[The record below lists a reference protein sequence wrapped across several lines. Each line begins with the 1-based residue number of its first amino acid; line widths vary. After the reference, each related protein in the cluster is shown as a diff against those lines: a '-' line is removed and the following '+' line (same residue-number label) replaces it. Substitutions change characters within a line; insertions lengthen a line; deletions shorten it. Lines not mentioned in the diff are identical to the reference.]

1 MAKCSLCGRK
11 GKRTCQAHPASICPQ
26 CCGQVRK
33 LGVCDGCSY
42 YQGPLRRYDDL
53 PRFST
58 HEMQDLT
65 LQDVARPIEAAVCY
79 VDREHGFR
87 LTDAQAIQIFE
98 LLLDVYVF
106 GDSRES
112 VSARSRELGCDYVLD
127 AVADELRSHDSTD
140 VAKVLVTVRRMAC
153 RRADGGRQHLD
164 FLQEMCGPHRPS
176 GGGRY
181 VDDGES

>member
-1 MAKCSLCGRK
+1 
-11 GKRTCQAHPASICPQ
+11 
-26 CCGQVRK
+26 VRH
-33 LGVCDGCSY
+33 
-42 YQGPLRRYDDL
+42 YDDL

-58 HEMQDLT
+58 REMQEPT
-65 LQDVARPIEAAVCY
+65 LQDVARPVEAAVCY
-79 VDREHGFR
+79 VDQERGFR

-112 VSARSRELGCDYVLD
+112 VSARSRELGCDCVLD
-127 AVADELRSHDSTD
+127 AVADELRSHDSSD

-164 FLQEMCGPHRPS
+164 FLQDMCGTHHPS

-181 VDDGES
+181 VDEGES